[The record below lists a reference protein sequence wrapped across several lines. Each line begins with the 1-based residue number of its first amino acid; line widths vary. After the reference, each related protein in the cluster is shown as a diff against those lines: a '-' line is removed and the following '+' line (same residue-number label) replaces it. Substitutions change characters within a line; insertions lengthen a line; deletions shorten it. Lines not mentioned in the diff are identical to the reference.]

1 MGKLSVV
8 GGSGFLGQSFL
19 NIYSKKNKDFE
30 ILDIN
35 EPENFKSQFKIFNVS
50 KKEES
55 SSLSGDIILNL
66 AAEHRDDVKP
76 VQKYYEV
83 NVQGA
88 KNLCS
93 IANKKNIKTI
103 IFTSTVAVYGFA
115 EKNSDESAPINPF
128 NHYGRSKAQAE
139 EIYLD
144 WFNED
149 PTSRRLIIIRPTA
162 IFGKNNRGNIYNLFK
177 QIESGLFTMIGSGKN
192 IKSIAYVDNVSE
204 FIDYSLNF
212 TNGLH
217 IFNYVDKPDMN
228 MNELVSMTKKILKVK
243 STINLKIPYFLA
255 LVLGY
260 VADFVGFIL
269 RKNIP
274 ISSIRVKKF
283 CSDTQFETSVNST
296 QFEAS
301 YSLEEAINKT
311 LEFEFSKQR

>member
-55 SSLSGDIILNL
+55 SNLSGDIILNL

-255 LVLGY
+255 LILGY
-260 VADFVGFIL
+260 VADFFGFIL

-296 QFEAS
+296 QFAAS

>member
-1 MGKLSVV
+1 MSKLSVV

-19 NIYSKKNKDFE
+19 DIYSKQNKDFE
-30 ILDIN
+30 ILDVN
-35 EPENFKSQFKIFNVS
+35 EPRNFKSNFKRFDVS
-50 KKEES
+50 KEEEFMK
-55 SSLSGDIILNL
+55 LTGDIILNL

-103 IFTSTVAVYGFA
+103 IFTSSVAVYGFA
-115 EKNSDESAPINPF
+115 EKNSGESAPINPF

-139 EIYLD
+139 KIYLD

-162 IFGKNNRGNIYNLFK
+162 IFGKNNRGNIFNLFK
-177 QIESGLFTMIGSGKN
+177 QIESGMFTMIGSGKN
-192 IKSIAYVDNVSE
+192 IKSIAYVENVSE
-204 FIDYSLNF
+204 FINYSLNIS
-212 TNGLH
+212 NGLY

-228 MNELVSMTKKILKVK
+228 MNELVAITQKILKVR
-243 STINLKIPYFLA
+243 SSINLKIPYFLA
-255 LVLGY
+255 IILGY
-260 VADFVGFIL
+260 IADFVGFIL
-269 RKNIP
+269 NKNIP
-274 ISSIRVKKF
+274 ISSIRIKKF
-283 CSDTQFETSVNST
+283 CSDTQFDTSINST
-296 QFEAS
+296 KFVAS
-301 YSLEEAINKT
+301 YSLEDAIKET

>member
-55 SSLSGDIILNL
+55 SNLSGDIILNL

-192 IKSIAYVDNVSE
+192 IKSIAYVDNVSQ

-255 LVLGY
+255 LILGY

-283 CSDTQFETSVNST
+283 CSDTQFGTSVNST
-296 QFEAS
+296 QFVAS

-311 LEFEFSKQR
+311 LESEFSKQR

>member
-55 SSLSGDIILNL
+55 SNLSGDIILNL

-115 EKNSDESAPINPF
+115 EKNSDESAPLNPF

-212 TNGLH
+212 THGLH

-243 STINLKIPYFLA
+243 STINLKILYFLA
-255 LVLGY
+255 LILGY

-296 QFEAS
+296 QFVAS